1 MTLLELQR
9 RTMKAV
15 SQPLTADYRMRSR
28 TREAKSM
35 RAEAESFIKPNDRL
49 NSFERL
55 EIYNRQYWF
64 RIISAL
70 TEDFP
75 GLATLLGDKV
85 FERVAVEYL
94 TAHPSRSFTLRNL
107 GSHLEEWLR
116 AYEQPLAVEREL
128 LLDVVRLEWAHIEA
142 FDNAEL
148 KPLTLAEVGAMGED
162 SRLGLQPHVRLLEL
176 RYPVDNFVVAVH
188 RDQDEP
194 GMASNAVARRKNVK
208 RTQHLAAL
216 QPEQVYL
223 AAHRYDEFVYY
234 KRLEPDAYKILRLIE
249 QGAPLA
255 HALETAANETESD
268 EQTLM
273 ENIQRWFA
281 NWGELGWL
289 VEKETIAVREA

>member
-9 RTMKAV
+9 RTLKAV
-15 SQPLTADYRMRSR
+15 TQPLTADYKMRTR

-35 RAEAESFIKPNDRL
+35 HAEAEAFIRPNDRL
-49 NSFERL
+49 SSFERL

-64 RIISAL
+64 RIMSAL

-85 FERVAVEYL
+85 FDRLSVGYL
-94 TAHPSRSFTLRNL
+94 SAHPSGSFTLRNL

-116 AYEQPLAVEREL
+116 TYDAPLPIEREL

-142 FDNAEL
+142 FDNAEV
-148 KPLTLAEVGAMGED
+148 KPLTLQEVEAVGED

-176 RYPVDNFVVAVH
+176 HYPVDNFVVAVH
-188 RDQDEP
+188 RDQEEP
-194 GMASNAVARRKNVK
+194 SMASNAVTHRKRVQRK
-208 RTQHLAAL
+208 KHLSSL
-216 QPEQVYL
+216 QQERVYL
-223 AAHRYDEFVYY
+223 GVHRFDEYVYY
-234 KRLEPDAYKILRLIE
+234 KRLEPDAYKILSLID
-249 QGAPLA
+249 GGSSLA
-255 HALETAANETESD
+255 DALEKTAAESESD

-273 ENIQRWFA
+273 ENIQSWFA

-289 VEKETIAVREA
+289 VDRRAIVHSED